1 MAISIVLADDH
12 RIILEGLD
20 QLFRRESDFKVVA
33 TCTSGEDAV
42 AAVQEHRPDVLVLD
56 YRMPRGDGL
65 WVLKTLRTRSAV
77 TRSVLLTAMMDED
90 DMIQAIELGVAGV
103 VLKEAASVMLVSC
116 VRRIMKGE
124 RVLDPSLM
132 TRALDKMLHRQDG
145 ERVAEMLSP
154 RETEIVKMVATGLRN
169 KDIADRLDIG
179 SGTVKTHLHAIYEKL
194 GLRGRV
200 ELTMYAYERGMV

>member
-12 RIILEGLD
+12 RIILDGLA
-20 QLFRRESDFKVVA
+20 QLFSRESDFRVVA

-42 AAVQEHRPDVLVLD
+42 IAVQEHRPDVLVLD
-56 YRMPRGDGL
+56 FQMPRGDGL
-65 WVLKTLRTRSAV
+65 WVLKTLRGKNTV

-90 DMIQAIELGVAGV
+90 DTIQAIELGVAGV
-103 VLKEAASVMLVSC
+103 VLKEAASVNLVSC
-116 VRRIMKGE
+116 VRRVMHGE
-124 RVLDPSLM
+124 RVLDPVMM
-132 TRALDKMLHRQDG
+132 TRALDRMLHRQDG
-145 ERVAEMLSP
+145 ERPTEMLSP

-169 KDIADRLDIG
+169 KDIADKLDIG
-179 SGTVKTHLHAIYEKL
+179 AGTVKTHLHAIYEKL